1 MKIVP
6 IIHAWPVLI
15 TELSKK
21 GFAKSRKWGFL
32 GLGDA
37 DKDTIGGCVALN
49 SFYRFPPNLLPASV
63 CPDISVG
70 AIAITNITITKAI
83 VVVHSNLPFSFLP
96 KIKRCSAD
104 RMGVSASSLRTIII
118 TFHLHHHHS
127 PPLRSSSEARGHYWR
142 GHQCN

>member
-70 AIAITNITITKAI
+70 AIAITNITITNAI
-83 VVVHSNLPFSFLP
+83 VVVHSNLAFHFCQ
-96 KIKRCSAD
+96 KKRCSAD

-118 TFHLHHHHS
+118 TFHLDYHHS
-127 PPLRSSSEARGHYWR
+127 PPLLSSSV
-142 GHQCN
+142 

>member
-15 TELSKK
+15 SEFSKK

-70 AIAITNITITKAI
+70 AIAITNITITNAI

-96 KIKRCSAD
+96 KKKMLGGQDGRL
-104 RMGVSASSLRTIII
+104 SLSTQDHNYH
-118 TFHLHHHHS
+118 FS
-127 PPLRSSSEARGHYWR
+127 P
-142 GHQCN
+142 